1 MVAKCG
7 ILRSRTRVS
16 GSWPSAGDYLIT
28 PVYLCW
34 DLKNV
39 TWNMKEKRK
48 KGRGTE
54 KLSRAFTLLKN
65 KFSSL
70 IFGRSL
76 SMPQATE
83 VSVDSFFFSIFF
95 GVISVPQTKAY
106 QWFGFEIKRP
116 GIETYPKKTTGNAQL
131 FVKILTQI
139 LFLLFMSV
147 KFSYCSCWGLKK
159 IFFWEKK
166 LLTYW
171 NSAKRCQLNLVLL
184 SQMSCL
190 LYLWLHCLDKILFVG
205 CD

>member
-1 MVAKCG
+1 MVAKGG
-7 ILRSRTRVS
+7 ILRSRTQVS
-16 GSWPSAGDYLIT
+16 GSWPSVGDYLIT

-48 KGRGTE
+48 KE

-95 GVISVPQTKAY
+95 GVISLPQTKAY
-106 QWFGFEIKRP
+106 QWFGFERKRP
-116 GIETYPKKTTGNAQL
+116 GMETYPKETTGNAKL

-139 LFLLFMSV
+139 LFLLFTSV

-159 IFFWEKK
+159 FFFGKRNCW
-166 LLTYW
+166 LTGI
-171 NSAKRCQLNLVLL
+171 LL
-184 SQMSCL
+184 SGVSSTWFSYHECPAF
-190 LYLWLHCLDKILFVG
+190 YI
-205 CD
+205 